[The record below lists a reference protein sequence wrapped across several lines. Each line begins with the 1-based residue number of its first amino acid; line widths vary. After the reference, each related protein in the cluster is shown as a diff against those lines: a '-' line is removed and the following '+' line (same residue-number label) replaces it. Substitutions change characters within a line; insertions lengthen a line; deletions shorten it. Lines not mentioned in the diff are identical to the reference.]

1 MSEAEEEIASAL
13 SLPEL
18 PTVERQRR
26 VIEERQA
33 ALYAGEIGIPAAVV
47 DEVLRS
53 GGNRDRSQLRLIYN
67 FMTDPT
73 TEESAEFVK
82 REYGVGGKGFS
93 IDGRDYAVWWDELG
107 MQIAA
112 GHTVKDK
119 ISEKAFL
126 SWSDVSA
133 RIGQLLAQGE
143 YAPQVV
149 LDAARG
155 NALKEHAEVL
165 IYMERDLADGVVER
179 FFDDLSV
186 FQGGFPEVTERLAQ
200 HLDSPEYVA
209 DLNQRLERLASA
221 YAEDAFLIRFRHYAP
236 DRVLQ
241 QFQKFAREAVPYQAR
256 DGFAWQEHDRF
267 ITEDEV
273 DAFLTRGGPY
283 SDGRLTVYAYF
294 IGVHTDQEKA
304 DFLRHQYGE
313 GGSSNALAGADDSHA
328 DYGTKGIA
336 LARGSYT
343 APYAQT
349 FLKWPKAV
357 LRVDQLIQQKEYLKP
372 GDYTRMPAYEREGMT
387 NRILQFY
394 SGLPQEVER
403 PFIDTFFH
411 EEARKELP
419 ETLTDADKTE
429 ALLTAMDQA
438 LAALPLDFD
447 RYEERAEILAQV
459 HQYVDGTFT
468 IFQEPKKE
476 PDLNSISGRQLS
488 LFDFMDSSEPAS
500 DKEETPAHAPASSE
514 AQVAVSAGDG
524 QEEPMQN
531 GVVARYH
538 STTAMQYG
546 YTEEIAIIRYPNG
559 KFYNHYGFDEELGM
573 GAATAGPFDSL
584 EDARQA
590 LQAHRPDAQE
600 VEVQE
605 QKTERETQ
613 PLEPMLLQTQDEYNA
628 VKEKYPN
635 SLVGFELDGH
645 YLFLG
650 EDAKQVSGI
659 LDSKLLEKP
668 LEQGG
673 HVMVTG
679 FPANQWVYYSRQ
691 LWSKGEN
698 VCLYGE
704 QKDGTH
710 LQIKYLSGKDYLP
723 IDATVH
729 IDGREFRVD
738 AVDFERGKVSLQDM
752 TMAREARYPL
762 FREEPVEFVRAL
774 YEQEEPQFDFA
785 TEEQVFIAI
794 QQSRYAYEDF
804 SGEQMDVIYAAGQK
818 NLNLLPM
825 PNPDFSV
832 EQMQLIADIED
843 RVRKNERVAYDGM
856 LLPLTGHVMTPE
868 EINAARKENRLP
880 LEPFTQTDELSEEP
894 EAPVQP
900 ATAQEKHNFHI
911 TDDDLGAGGPKA
923 KFRANMDA
931 IHLLKTLEAEGRLA
945 TAEEQEVLSRFVGWG
960 GISQAFDPDNASWAK
975 EYAEVKAAL
984 TPEEYREAR
993 ASTLNAFYTS
1003 PTVIKAMYAA
1013 LEQMGLRTGNVLE
1026 PACGIGNFMGLVPQS
1041 MEELK
1046 MYGVELDSISGR
1058 IARQLYQKNQ
1068 IAVQG
1073 FETMEFPDSFFDC
1086 AIGNVPFGDYK
1097 VLDKRYDRYNFL
1109 IHDYFIARSLDLVRP
1124 GGVVAVITSSG
1135 TMDKQ
1140 NDSVRRYLAARA
1152 DLLGAIRLPDNA
1164 FMRNANTGVVAD
1176 ILFFQKRDRVAL
1188 EEPDWVHLGTT
1199 KEGYTVNSYFA
1210 SHPATRRWF

>member
-26 VIEERQA
+26 AIEERQA
-33 ALYAGEIGIPAAVV
+33 ALYAGEIAIPAAVV

-53 GGNRDRSQLRLIYN
+53 GGNRERSQLRLIYN
-67 FMTDPT
+67 FMTDPSP
-73 TEESAEFVK
+73 EEAAEFVK

-119 ISEKAFL
+119 IQEKAFL
-126 SWSDVSA
+126 SWPDVST

-165 IYMERDLADGVVER
+165 AYMERDLADGVAEQ

-200 HLDSPEYVA
+200 RLDSPEYVA

-221 YAEDAFLIRFRHYAP
+221 YAEDASLMRFRYYVP

-241 QFQKFAREAVPYQAR
+241 QFQKFAREAVPYQTR
-256 DGFAWQEHDRF
+256 EGFTWQEHDRF

-273 DAFLTRGGPY
+273 DAFLTQGGPY

-294 IGVHTDQEKA
+294 IGAHTDQEKA

-313 GGSSNALAGADDSHA
+313 GGSSHALAGADDSHA
-328 DYGTKGIA
+328 DYGTKGIS

-349 FLKWPKAV
+349 FLKWPKAA

-372 GDYTRMPAYEREGMT
+372 GDYTRMPAYEREWMT
-387 NRILQFY
+387 SRILQFY
-394 SGLPQEVER
+394 SGLPQEVDR
-403 PFIDTFFH
+403 PFTDTFFH

-419 ETLTDADKTE
+419 EALSDAGKAE
-429 ALLTAMDQA
+429 NLLTAMDQA
-438 LAALPLDFD
+438 LVVLPLDFD

-468 IFQEPKKE
+468 IFPEPKKA
-476 PDLNSISGRQLS
+476 PDLNNISGRQLS
-488 LFDFMDSSEPAS
+488 LFDFMDSREPGEPVS
-500 DKEETPAHAPASSE
+500 NMEETPAPAPEPPA
-514 AQVAVSAGDG
+514 AQTPAGDSDG
-524 QEEPMQN
+524 QEEPVQN

-538 STTAMQYG
+538 SSTAMQDG

-590 LQAHRPDAQE
+590 LHAHRPDAQE

-605 QKTERETQ
+605 QRTEPEHQ
-613 PLEPMLLQTQDEYNA
+613 VLPAMQIAAQSEYNA
-628 VKEKYPN
+628 AKERYPN

-673 HVMVTG
+673 HVMATG

-710 LQIKYLSGKDYLP
+710 VQNKYLSGKDYLP
-723 IDATVH
+723 IGATVH

-738 AVDFERGKVSLQDM
+738 TVNYESGKVSLQDM
-752 TMAREARYPL
+752 TMAKEARYPL

-794 QQSRYAYEDF
+794 
-804 SGEQMDVIYAAGQK
+804 
-818 NLNLLPM
+818 
-825 PNPDFSV
+825 
-832 EQMQLIADIED
+832 
-843 RVRKNERVAYDGM
+843 
-856 LLPLTGHVMTPE
+856 
-868 EINAARKENRLP
+868 
-880 LEPFTQTDELSEEP
+880 
-894 EAPVQP
+894 
-900 ATAQEKHNFHI
+900 
-911 TDDDLGAGGPKA
+911 
-923 KFRANMDA
+923 
-931 IHLLKTLEAEGRLA
+931 
-945 TAEEQEVLSRFVGWG
+945 
-960 GISQAFDPDNASWAK
+960 
-975 EYAEVKAAL
+975 
-984 TPEEYREAR
+984 
-993 ASTLNAFYTS
+993 
-1003 PTVIKAMYAA
+1003 
-1013 LEQMGLRTGNVLE
+1013 
-1026 PACGIGNFMGLVPQS
+1026 
-1041 MEELK
+1041 
-1046 MYGVELDSISGR
+1046 
-1058 IARQLYQKNQ
+1058 
-1068 IAVQG
+1068 
-1073 FETMEFPDSFFDC
+1073 
-1086 AIGNVPFGDYK
+1086 
-1097 VLDKRYDRYNFL
+1097 
-1109 IHDYFIARSLDLVRP
+1109 
-1124 GGVVAVITSSG
+1124 
-1135 TMDKQ
+1135 
-1140 NDSVRRYLAARA
+1140 
-1152 DLLGAIRLPDNA
+1152 
-1164 FMRNANTGVVAD
+1164 
-1176 ILFFQKRDRVAL
+1176 
-1188 EEPDWVHLGTT
+1188 
-1199 KEGYTVNSYFA
+1199 
-1210 SHPATRRWF
+1210 

>member
-1 MSEAEEEIASAL
+1 
-13 SLPEL
+13 
-18 PTVERQRR
+18 
-26 VIEERQA
+26 
-33 ALYAGEIGIPAAVV
+33 
-47 DEVLRS
+47 
-53 GGNRDRSQLRLIYN
+53 
-67 FMTDPT
+67 
-73 TEESAEFVK
+73 
-82 REYGVGGKGFS
+82 
-93 IDGRDYAVWWDELG
+93 
-107 MQIAA
+107 
-112 GHTVKDK
+112 
-119 ISEKAFL
+119 
-126 SWSDVSA
+126 
-133 RIGQLLAQGE
+133 
-143 YAPQVV
+143 
-149 LDAARG
+149 
-155 NALKEHAEVL
+155 
-165 IYMERDLADGVVER
+165 
-179 FFDDLSV
+179 
-186 FQGGFPEVTERLAQ
+186 
-200 HLDSPEYVA
+200 
-209 DLNQRLERLASA
+209 
-221 YAEDAFLIRFRHYAP
+221 
-236 DRVLQ
+236 
-241 QFQKFAREAVPYQAR
+241 
-256 DGFAWQEHDRF
+256 
-267 ITEDEV
+267 
-273 DAFLTRGGPY
+273 
-283 SDGRLTVYAYF
+283 
-294 IGVHTDQEKA
+294 
-304 DFLRHQYGE
+304 
-313 GGSSNALAGADDSHA
+313 
-328 DYGTKGIA
+328 
-336 LARGSYT
+336 
-343 APYAQT
+343 
-349 FLKWPKAV
+349 
-357 LRVDQLIQQKEYLKP
+357 
-372 GDYTRMPAYEREGMT
+372 MT

-468 IFQEPKKE
+468 IFPEPKKE

-524 QEEPMQN
+524 QEEPVQN

-538 STTAMQYG
+538 STTAMQDG

-600 VEVQE
+600 VEAQE
-605 QKTERETQ
+605 QKTEPEQQ

-635 SLVGFELDGH
+635 SLVGFE
-645 YLFLG
+645 
-650 EDAKQVSGI
+650 QVSGI

-704 QKDGTH
+704 QEDGTH
-710 LQIKYLSGKDYLP
+710 IQNKYLSGKDYLP

-738 AVDFERGKVSLQDM
+738 AVNFERGKVSLQDM

-825 PNPDFSV
+825 LNPDFSV
-832 EQMQLIADIED
+832 EQMQLIADIEE

-856 LLPLTGHVMTPE
+856 LLPLTSHVMTSE
-868 EINAARKENRLP
+868 EINAVQKENRLP
-880 LEPFTQTDELSEEP
+880 LEPFTQTEEP
-894 EAPVQP
+894 AEAPAEPLKP
-900 ATAQEKHNFHI
+900 AAAQEKHNFHI

-931 IHLLKTLEAEGRLA
+931 IHLLKTLEAEGRRHLP
-945 TAEEQEVLSRFVGWG
+945 
-960 GISQAFDPDNASWAK
+960 GI
-975 EYAEVKAAL
+975 
-984 TPEEYREAR
+984 
-993 ASTLNAFYTS
+993 
-1003 PTVIKAMYAA
+1003 
-1013 LEQMGLRTGNVLE
+1013 
-1026 PACGIGNFMGLVPQS
+1026 
-1041 MEELK
+1041 
-1046 MYGVELDSISGR
+1046 
-1058 IARQLYQKNQ
+1058 
-1068 IAVQG
+1068 
-1073 FETMEFPDSFFDC
+1073 
-1086 AIGNVPFGDYK
+1086 
-1097 VLDKRYDRYNFL
+1097 
-1109 IHDYFIARSLDLVRP
+1109 
-1124 GGVVAVITSSG
+1124 
-1135 TMDKQ
+1135 
-1140 NDSVRRYLAARA
+1140 
-1152 DLLGAIRLPDNA
+1152 
-1164 FMRNANTGVVAD
+1164 
-1176 ILFFQKRDRVAL
+1176 
-1188 EEPDWVHLGTT
+1188 
-1199 KEGYTVNSYFA
+1199 
-1210 SHPATRRWF
+1210 

>member
-1 MSEAEEEIASAL
+1 MR
-13 SLPEL
+13 
-18 PTVERQRR
+18 T
-26 VIEERQA
+26 
-33 ALYAGEIGIPAAVV
+33 
-47 DEVLRS
+47 
-53 GGNRDRSQLRLIYN
+53 
-67 FMTDPT
+67 
-73 TEESAEFVK
+73 
-82 REYGVGGKGFS
+82 
-93 IDGRDYAVWWDELG
+93 
-107 MQIAA
+107 
-112 GHTVKDK
+112 
-119 ISEKAFL
+119 
-126 SWSDVSA
+126 
-133 RIGQLLAQGE
+133 
-143 YAPQVV
+143 
-149 LDAARG
+149 
-155 NALKEHAEVL
+155 
-165 IYMERDLADGVVER
+165 
-179 FFDDLSV
+179 LSV
-186 FQGGFPEVTERLAQ
+186 CTR
-200 HLDSPEYVA
+200 
-209 DLNQRLERLASA
+209 
-221 YAEDAFLIRFRHYAP
+221 IR
-236 DRVLQ
+236 
-241 QFQKFAREAVPYQAR
+241 K
-256 DGFAWQEHDRF
+256 
-267 ITEDEV
+267 
-273 DAFLTRGGPY
+273 
-283 SDGRLTVYAYF
+283 
-294 IGVHTDQEKA
+294 
-304 DFLRHQYGE
+304 
-313 GGSSNALAGADDSHA
+313 ADDSHA

-349 FLKWPKAV
+349 FLKWPKAA

-468 IFQEPKKE
+468 IFPEPKKE

-524 QEEPMQN
+524 QEEPVQN

-538 STTAMQYG
+538 STTAMQDG

-600 VEVQE
+600 VEAQE
-605 QKTERETQ
+605 QKTEPEQQ

-635 SLVGFELDGH
+635 SLVGFELGGH

-704 QKDGTH
+704 QEDGTH
-710 LQIKYLSGKDYLP
+710 IQNKYLSGKDYLP

-738 AVDFERGKVSLQDM
+738 AVNFERGKVSLQDM

-825 PNPDFSV
+825 LNPDFSV
-832 EQMQLIADIED
+832 EQMQLIADIEE

-856 LLPLTGHVMTPE
+856 LLPLTSHVMTSE
-868 EINAARKENRLP
+868 EINAVQKENRLP
-880 LEPFTQTDELSEEP
+880 LEPFTQTEEP
-894 EAPVQP
+894 AEAPAEPLKP
-900 ATAQEKHNFHI
+900 AAAQEKHNFHI

-931 IHLLKTLEAEGRLA
+931 IHLWRHLP
-945 TAEEQEVLSRFVGWG
+945 
-960 GISQAFDPDNASWAK
+960 GI
-975 EYAEVKAAL
+975 
-984 TPEEYREAR
+984 
-993 ASTLNAFYTS
+993 
-1003 PTVIKAMYAA
+1003 
-1013 LEQMGLRTGNVLE
+1013 
-1026 PACGIGNFMGLVPQS
+1026 
-1041 MEELK
+1041 
-1046 MYGVELDSISGR
+1046 
-1058 IARQLYQKNQ
+1058 
-1068 IAVQG
+1068 
-1073 FETMEFPDSFFDC
+1073 
-1086 AIGNVPFGDYK
+1086 
-1097 VLDKRYDRYNFL
+1097 
-1109 IHDYFIARSLDLVRP
+1109 
-1124 GGVVAVITSSG
+1124 
-1135 TMDKQ
+1135 
-1140 NDSVRRYLAARA
+1140 
-1152 DLLGAIRLPDNA
+1152 
-1164 FMRNANTGVVAD
+1164 
-1176 ILFFQKRDRVAL
+1176 
-1188 EEPDWVHLGTT
+1188 
-1199 KEGYTVNSYFA
+1199 
-1210 SHPATRRWF
+1210 